1 MAAGGLLRA
10 PLLTVPGMLYAGAG
24 WPRPEHG
31 VALPLAASWLLRA
44 AQHPGTGAAAAELR
58 GSVSQLPCRAQNV
71 HELAKTAARW
81 RFRVHGALEI
91 ASSSL
96 QVRCFLHSLDACC

>member
-1 MAAGGLLRA
+1 MAACGLPCS
-10 PLLTVPGMLYAGAG
+10 PLLTVPGLPYAGASRLG
-24 WPRPEHG
+24 PEHG
-31 VALPLAASWLLRA
+31 VALPLAAYWLLHA
-44 AQHPGTGAAAAELR
+44 AQHPGTGVAAAKLR
-58 GSVSQLPCRAQNV
+58 GSVSQLSCRAQNV

-96 QVRCFLHSLDACC
+96 QVRCFVHAFDACC